1 MMAPEAPCE
10 AALKTLNGVNEVEK
24 GITFDKSPYT
34 MSTNARSWMHA
45 EF

>member
-10 AALKTLNGVNEVEK
+10 AALKTLNRVNEDEK

-34 MSTNARSWMHA
+34 MSRNVRSRMHA